1 MTAYLITMLVITI
14 VGLGS
19 TSHHLQGAYPRQKT
33 TCLRDDLI
41 TLCLQVGMLVWI
53 INLLLERA

>member
-1 MTAYLITMLVITI
+1 MITYLITMLVFTI
-14 VGLGS
+14 IGLGS
-19 TSHHLQGAYPRQKT
+19 TSHHLQGVYPRQKMT
-33 TCLRDDLI
+33 DRSDDLI

>member
-33 TCLRDDLI
+33 TCRRDDLI